1 MAPPVDPA
9 DRYEP
14 LPGLLGLPGH
24 FLRKLS
30 ARGRRVAWL
39 VAGLLLAA
47 LVAGLI
53 VLGPRIS
60 ESKRERAAAER
71 RAHAHALA
79 QERVRLIAEQRPRK
93 GKLEARPT
101 AAREAYPAA
110 ALVAGVEEAIT
121 RDARARA
128 ATREFQNRARRTD
141 CRTLGRAR
149 GRLLLECTAITSE
162 QGRSEATE
170 GLVVGYPY
178 RAAVSTRDGSYALC
192 KTSGRPAEGLL
203 TRRQEVALP
212 RACGG

>member
-30 ARGRRVAWL
+30 ARGRRIAWL
-39 VAGLLLAA
+39 AAALLLAA
-47 LVAGLI
+47 LVAGVI
-53 VLGPRIS
+53 VLSPRIS

-71 RAHAHALA
+71 RAHADAVA
-79 QERVRLIAEQRPRK
+79 QERARLIREQRPRK
-93 GKLEARPT
+93 GRLEAR
-101 AAREAYPAA
+101 AAP
-110 ALVAGVEEAIT
+110 ALVTGVEDAIT

-128 ATREFQNRARRTD
+128 ATGQLRNAARRTD
-141 CRTLGRAR
+141 CRTLGRDR
-149 GRLLLECTAITSE
+149 GRLILGCTAITSE

-170 GLVVGYPY
+170 GL
-178 RAAVSTRDGSYALC
+178 
-192 KTSGRPAEGLL
+192 
-203 TRRQEVALP
+203 TRRQEVPLP